1 MSNTHSDQPNSRL
14 PKVVNGSPKKLTIVR
29 LALSFEDVEL
39 VKHTLRQTIT
49 ATELVMKQG
58 HWPIAVKVQ
67 RGDEVRTLRKTLE
80 TIEGQQEI
88 GGG

>member
-1 MSNTHSDQPNSRL
+1 MSNTHSDQPKSRL
-14 PKVVNGSPKKLTIVR
+14 PKAKADAKNLTIVR
-29 LALSFEDVEL
+29 LALTFEDVEL

-58 HWPIAVKVQ
+58 HWPLNVKIQ
-67 RGDEVRTLRKTLE
+67 RGDEMRALRKTLE